1 MTDADLDRLEQL
13 ANRDGLPY
21 EGYSL
26 DLKSSLLQAIAE
38 VRRLRAE
45 KRDTYEACAKIADKA
60 SKECITNEGRWSAD
74 LIAAE
79 IRKAAQ

>member
-26 DLKSSLLQAIAE
+26 DLKSSLLQAISE

-45 KRDTYEACAKIADKA
+45 NAALRSEVRQARNDTYDAMGEPYNR
-60 SKECITNEGRWSAD
+60 SW
-74 LIAAE
+74 
-79 IRKAAQ
+79 